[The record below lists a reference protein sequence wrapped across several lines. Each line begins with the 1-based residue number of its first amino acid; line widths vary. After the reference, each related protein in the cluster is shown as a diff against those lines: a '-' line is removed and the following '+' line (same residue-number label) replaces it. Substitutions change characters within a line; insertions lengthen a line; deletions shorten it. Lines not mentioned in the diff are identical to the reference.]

1 RKGLILSAI
10 ALIYSLMMI
19 YAGGVKYLLLS
30 TIIYGPGTI
39 LYYLARKENS
49 SKVFTRRERL
59 LFVLLMAGAI
69 IGIYAIAT
77 GLIHI

>member
-1 RKGLILSAI
+1 
-10 ALIYSLMMI
+10 MMI